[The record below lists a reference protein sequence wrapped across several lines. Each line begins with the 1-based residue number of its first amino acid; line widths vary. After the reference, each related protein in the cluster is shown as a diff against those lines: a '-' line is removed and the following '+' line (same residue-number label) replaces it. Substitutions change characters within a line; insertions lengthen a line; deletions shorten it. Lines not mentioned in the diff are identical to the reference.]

1 MATRGRPKGEETRM
15 LHVRVPLRLLDQ
27 LDTLQFITKRTASD
41 VLRECLETY
50 LKQHVNL
57 LEEAARTRDELQRAY
72 SQTDE
77 DQGSR

>member
-15 LHVRVPLRLLDQ
+15 LHVRVPVRLLDQ
-27 LDTLQFITKRTASD
+27 LDTLQFITKRTTSD

-50 LKQHVNL
+50 LKQHGNL

-72 SQTDE
+72 SQTDG
-77 DQGSR
+77 DQGSQ